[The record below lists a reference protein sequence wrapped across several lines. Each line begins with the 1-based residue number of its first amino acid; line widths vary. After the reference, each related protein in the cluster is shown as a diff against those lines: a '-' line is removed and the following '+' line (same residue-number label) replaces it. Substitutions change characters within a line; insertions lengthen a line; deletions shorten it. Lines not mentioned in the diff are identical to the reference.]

1 LVCRMANEKDLYGIL
16 GVKKTASD
24 DEVRSAYR
32 KLARKY
38 HPDVNQGDKSAE
50 ERFKEISG
58 AYEVLSDAPKRKL
71 YDEFGAMGLR
81 DGFDAQKA
89 RAYERWS
96 QAQSSAGGWPTSG
109 MGGMG
114 ATGPGGAPGG
124 AQFDLSDIFGDWFG
138 GGGKRQAQTSFGR
151 GRDLSATVDIELSQA
166 LSGCEISLQ
175 MPTAAACG
183 RCGGTGK
190 PPGQQA
196 SSCGA
201 CNGRGRSQKSE
212 VLTVRI
218 PRGADQG
225 SKLRVSGRG
234 EPGSAGAAPGDLL
247 IETRIKPHPHF
258 TRDGLNLTL
267 KLPVSLDEA
276 YSGAQVQVPTP
287 SGTVSLRIP
296 PLSQH
301 GTLLRLKGKGV
312 ERSSNAGDMFVQ
324 LEVRLPDR
332 ADKQVAEA
340 LRKAH
345 VGYEK
350 PVRSPIT
357 L

>member
-1 LVCRMANEKDLYGIL
+1 MDDLTNVQLCHRAPRDACKYVEPSPSAQEIRRLFNQRGNRHH
-16 GVKKTASD
+16 GDDVGKTALF
-24 DEVRSAYR
+24 R
-32 KLARKY
+32 K
-38 HPDVNQGDKSAE
+38 
-50 ERFKEISG
+50 F
-58 AYEVLSDAPKRKL
+58 
-71 YDEFGAMGLR
+71 
-81 DGFDAQKA
+81 
-89 RAYERWS
+89 
-96 QAQSSAGGWPTSG
+96 
-109 MGGMG
+109 
-114 ATGPGGAPGG
+114 
-124 AQFDLSDIFGDWFG
+124 
-138 GGGKRQAQTSFGR
+138 
-151 GRDLSATVDIELSQA
+151 
-166 LSGCEISLQ
+166 
-175 MPTAAACG
+175 
-183 RCGGTGK
+183 
-190 PPGQQA
+190 
-196 SSCGA
+196 
-201 CNGRGRSQKSE
+201 
-212 VLTVRI
+212 
-218 PRGADQG
+218 
-225 SKLRVSGRG
+225 
-234 EPGSAGAAPGDLL
+234 